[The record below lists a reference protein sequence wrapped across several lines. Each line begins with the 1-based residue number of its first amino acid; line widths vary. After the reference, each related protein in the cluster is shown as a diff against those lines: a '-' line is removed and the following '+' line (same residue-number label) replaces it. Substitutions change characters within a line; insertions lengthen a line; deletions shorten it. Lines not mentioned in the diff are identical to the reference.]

1 MPDVRRHR
9 NPYQMGS
16 RARQPLRGCHNGR
29 YRAVM
34 ATKEPTE
41 GQPLG
46 FSIDI
51 GEILKEV
58 TKPKRR
64 ATRRSSASRSAGAG
78 DMDAAIRR
86 AIRVELADVE
96 RALKQLAEEVVR
108 LRRANQDLAEK
119 VARALRS

>member
-1 MPDVRRHR
+1 MEYRPAMPPA
-9 NPYQMGS
+9 N
-16 RARQPLRGCHNGR
+16 
-29 YRAVM
+29 
-34 ATKEPTE
+34 EP
-41 GQPLG
+41 QG

-51 GEILKEV
+51 GDILKEV

-64 ATRRSSASRSAGAG
+64 TRRSTSSAG

-108 LRRANQDLAEK
+108 LRRANEELADK
-119 VARALRS
+119 VARSLRS

>member
-1 MPDVRRHR
+1 MEYRPAMPPA
-9 NPYQMGS
+9 N
-16 RARQPLRGCHNGR
+16 
-29 YRAVM
+29 
-34 ATKEPTE
+34 EP
-41 GQPLG
+41 QG

-51 GEILKEV
+51 GDILNEV

-64 ATRRSSASRSAGAG
+64 TRRSTSSAT

-108 LRRANQDLAEK
+108 LRRANEELADK
-119 VARALRS
+119 VARSLRS